1 MSRRYKLQSSFH
13 LLWFHFVQPIRYY
26 ISVARL
32 GLAKT
37 SQSLALQ
44 RQYPPLEFRV
54 LSILSVKYLSNLLTA
69 SSRLIPCPY
78 GTVCRSIHLG
88 LASARA
94 PDVDIKRFL
103 VDVHNDGLHYWFPF
117 PFLVAAKAGV
127 A

>member
-13 LLWFHFVQPIRYY
+13 LLLFHFVEPIRYY

-54 LSILSVKYLSNLLTA
+54 LFNSAGEVPIESLNSILPANTEPDTERIAKVSVLPSTGTA
-69 SSRLIPCPY
+69 N
-78 GTVCRSIHLG
+78 VSIEL
-88 LASARA
+88 
-94 PDVDIKRFL
+94 FL
-103 VDVHNDGLHYWFPF
+103 VDAHDHCLHR
-117 PFLVAAKAGV
+117 
-127 A
+127 